1 MPDDVFGDGYD
12 PATMGGDSSA
22 GGSDPMGGGGL
33 QRLLTGLKGA
43 AKPFAL
49 GAILGS
55 TQGMRGALMAPVLSA
70 MMQKSSKSGVK
81 SIAPPSGLPPG
92 LLAPPPLAT
101 ARNAAPPVV
110 GASPSGPGASEEG
123 PYKKGG
129 SVRRKAMG
137 GMAMPPP
144 APGMAM
150 QRPMMGPP
158 PGGQMPP
165 APTSTAA
172 PQAQGMPMQQP
183 TPAATMR
190 KGGSTNK
197 KAFGG
202 LMSNKFKMRSQMGPT
217 ALDIDKGDKVPSL
230 AHHNYPKSRKP
241 EMGLKKGGS
250 TMTKKCAEGGP
261 PAADK
266 PGFKE
271 LLASSKAKK
280 DEKSMPAMKRYMGG
294 PIRQKHEM
302 AMGKSTPTKQ
312 EPPKGTAE
320 RRATGGSVR
329 GWGAARSTG
338 GCTIS

>member
-70 MMQKSSKSGVK
+70 MMQKKGIKAPIPGMTSTGAPDMAGPAGIPKILQEAQNSGV
-81 SIAPPSGLPPG
+81 PMPG
-92 LLAPPPLAT
+92 GDSMGPT
-101 ARNAAPPVV
+101 AH
-110 GASPSGPGASEEG
+110 
-123 PYKKGG
+123 KKGG
-129 SVRRKAMG
+129 SVRRKAIG

-165 APTSTAA
+165 APTSMAA

-183 TPAATMR
+183 TPAAAMR

-230 AHHNYPKSRKP
+230 AHHNYPKNRKA

-250 TMTKKCAEGGP
+250 TMIKKCAEGGS

-271 LLASSKAKK
+271 LVASNKAKK

-302 AMGKSTPTKQ
+302 AMGKSAPTKQ

-320 RRATGGSVR
+320 RRAAGGSVR